1 MLPVGVVIIGRN
13 EGERLVR
20 CIASV
25 RKLDVPVV
33 YVDSASTDGS
43 AERAG
48 AFGVDVIQVDL
59 SRPFTA
65 GRARNEGF
73 ARLLTL
79 HPDVQFVQFV
89 DGDCEIRD
97 GWMATAA
104 AELQRDAQVVS
115 VCGRRQERH
124 PDASIYNRLCDIE
137 WDTPIGDA
145 EATGGDFMIRAAAF
159 RDVGGFDPGLI
170 AGEEPELGHRLRAR
184 GWLIRRLDAPM
195 TWHDAAMSR
204 FSQWA
209 KRSSRSGYAY
219 AARAALHWSDGTRYM
234 WRENV
239 RIAFWALGLPV
250 TIVLLAGLVSPM
262 CWLLLLVYPLQ
273 LLRGWVA
280 ARRAGL
286 GPAALPQA
294 GFLLLGKWCECWG
307 QLRFLMRLATG
318 AEQRIIEY
326 K

>member
-1 MLPVGVVIIGRN
+1 LLPVGVVIIGRN

-20 CIASV
+20 CIGSV
-25 RKLDVPVV
+25 RKLGLATV
-33 YVDSASTDGS
+33 YVDSASTDDS
-43 AERAG
+43 VQNARA
-48 AFGVDVIQVDL
+48 AGVDVIQVDL

-73 ARLLTL
+73 ARLLAL
-79 HPDVQFVQFV
+79 HPDIEFVQFV

-97 GWMATAA
+97 GWIETAL
-104 AELQRDAQVVS
+104 AELQRDARVVS
-115 VCGRRQERH
+115 VCGRRQERY
-124 PDASIYNRLCDIE
+124 PDASVYNRLCDIE
-137 WDTPIGDA
+137 WNTAIGDTD
-145 EATGGDFMIRAAAF
+145 ATGGDFMIRSAAF

-204 FSQWA
+204 LSQWA

-219 AARAALHWSDGTRYM
+219 AARAALHWNDGTRYM
-234 WRENV
+234 WRENL
-239 RIAFWALGLPV
+239 RIVFWALGLPFLLL
-250 TIVLLAGLVSPM
+250 LLAVLVSPAV
-262 CWLLLLVYPLQ
+262 LLLFLVYPLQ
-273 LLRGWVA
+273 LLRGWNA

-286 GPAALPQA
+286 GSAAMPHA
-294 GFLLLGKWCECWG
+294 VFLLLGKWCECWG
-307 QLRFLMRLATG
+307 QLRFVARLATG

>member
-65 GRARNEGF
+65 GRARNDGF
-73 ARLLTL
+73 ARLITL

-219 AARAALHWSDGTRYM
+219 AARAALHWKDGTRYM
-234 WRENV
+234 WRENL
-239 RIAFWALGLPV
+239 RIAFWALGLPLA
-250 TIVLLAGLVSPM
+250 IVVLAAAVGPAS
-262 CWLLLLVYPLQ
+262 WLLLLVYPLQ
-273 LLRGWVA
+273 LLRSWRA
-280 ARRAGL
+280 AHRAGL
-286 GPAALPQA
+286 GGAAFPHA
-294 GFLLLGKWCECWG
+294 AFLLLGKWCECWG
-307 QLRFLMRLATG
+307 QLRFVTRLATG